1 MPFQTCLNL
10 LNPPERLVVPTMPPN
25 RNQKNSR
32 DVVSKY
38 DLRKVH
44 IPYICEDGTSS
55 YLPRSAPK
63 KAALLRERLLT
74 RVAQKQQTGPTT
86 RSSHRAPSL
95 QLPQLPKTNRGKP
108 ASKPSSK
115 PSTSTT
121 PQDPPSPKLKP
132 ASKERKGA
140 AKKRADPSPPPQSSD
155 KLAEESQEEEED
167 PDIVAA

>member
-1 MPFQTCLNL
+1 
-10 LNPPERLVVPTMPPN
+10 MPPN
-25 RNQKNSR
+25 RNQKTSC
-32 DVVSKY
+32 DVVSEY

-63 KAALLRERLLT
+63 KAALLQERLLT
-74 RVAQKQQTGPTT
+74 CVAQKQQTGPTT
-86 RSSHRAPSL
+86 RSGHKAPSP

-121 PQDPPSPKLKP
+121 LQNPPPPKLKS
-132 ASKERKGA
+132 ASKKRKGA
-140 AKKRADPSPPPQSSD
+140 AKKTVDPSD

-167 PDIVAA
+167 LDIVAA